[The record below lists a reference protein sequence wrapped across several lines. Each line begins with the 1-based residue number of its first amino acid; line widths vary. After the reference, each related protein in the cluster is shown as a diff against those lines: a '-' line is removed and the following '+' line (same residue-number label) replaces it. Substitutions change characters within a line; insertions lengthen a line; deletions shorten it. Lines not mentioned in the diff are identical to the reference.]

1 MTVFTGSEH
10 KGKTQKERIKEI
22 TEQLE
27 AGVTAVFESD
37 AYKAYLKCM
46 SKFHNYSLNNTLL
59 IALQR
64 PDASLVCG
72 YQAWKKDHGRQVRKG
87 EKGIK
92 IIAPCKYKVE
102 LDEKDDDGNQKIAE
116 YTGFKVATVFD
127 VAQTEGKELPTI
139 GVDELAGD
147 VGGYRKLFNA
157 LTEICPV
164 PIYAEDIQNG
174 AKGYYSDAERKIVIK
189 SDMSQLQTI
198 KTLIHEI
205 AHEKLHAKDHIEKD
219 YPIDRRTKEV
229 EAESIAY
236 CVSYAFGLDVSD
248 YSLSYIA
255 GWSSDK
261 NIKELRS
268 SLERIRSAS
277 DEMITS
283 IDKALERQAKRER
296 LRAARDKER

>member
-1 MTVFTGSEH
+1 MAVFTGSEH

-102 LDEKDDDGNQKIAE
+102 LEEKDDDGNQKIAE
-116 YTGFKVATVFD
+116 YTGFKIATVFD
-127 VAQTEGKELPTI
+127 VAQTEGKELPSI
-139 GVDELAGD
+139 GVNELAGD

-164 PIYAEDIQNG
+164 PIYTEDIQNG

-198 KTLIHEI
+198 KTMIHEM
-205 AHEKLHAKDHIEKD
+205 AHEKLHAKENLDPDH
-219 YPIDRRTKEV
+219 PVDRRTREV
-229 EAESIAY
+229 EAEGVAF
-236 CVSYAFGLDVSD
+236 CVSSAFKLDVSD
-248 YSLSYIA
+248 YSMSYIA

-277 DEMITS
+277 NEMIT
-283 IDKALERQAKRER
+283 DMDRALERQAKREQTK
-296 LRAARDKER
+296 AARDEAR